1 MSEILRVKRCEELNF
16 ILEYFFVSII
26 EPSTGVI
33 LSAHIE
39 VCKVPLPAGHGVHRD
54 VIPVT
59 EASCNDDFLSIADGT
74 GVAGNW

>member
-1 MSEILRVKRCEELNF
+1 MAI
-16 ILEYFFVSII
+16 SIVVT
-26 EPSTGVI
+26 STGVI

-39 VCKVPLPAGHGVHRD
+39 VCKVPLPAGHGVHHD

>member
-1 MSEILRVKRCEELNF
+1 MAI
-16 ILEYFFVSII
+16 SIVVT
-26 EPSTGVI
+26 STGVI
-33 LSAHIE
+33 LSADIE

-54 VIPVT
+54 VSPVP